1 MPISR
6 LQFEMGI
13 DAGIEALMVSVC
25 DLLEANPDSAYSEEE
40 LYDLFT
46 ANAPGSYIDAS
57 YLDIAL
63 QKVVELGA
71 VEARAVANAKY
82 YAFLQVID
90 RETWELA
97 PDESEDDSGDET
109 PADGE
114 HPHPNLPPRAGEGTW
129 VGKGEAPGS
138 QPEAAEDSAGE
149 PASA

>member
-6 LQFEMGI
+6 LQFELGI

-25 DLLEANPDSAYSEEE
+25 DLLETNPDTAYSEEE
-40 LYDLFT
+40 LYELFT

-71 VEARAVANAKY
+71 VEERPVANAKY
-82 YAFLQVID
+82 YAFLQQID
-90 RETWELA
+90 RETWELVGGEAEGEPDAGAA
-97 PDESEDDSGDET
+97 PET
-109 PADGE
+109 PE
-114 HPHPNLPPRAGEGTW
+114 
-129 VGKGEAPGS
+129 
-138 QPEAAEDSAGE
+138 E

>member
-25 DLLEANPDSAYSEEE
+25 DLLETNPDTAYSEEE
-40 LYDLFT
+40 LYQLFT
-46 ANAPGSYIDAS
+46 ANAPGSYIDTS

-82 YAFLQVID
+82 YAFLQEID
-90 RETWELA
+90 RETWELVSDESEA
-97 PDESEDDSGDET
+97 DESEDSD
-109 PADGE
+109 A
-114 HPHPNLPPRAGEGTW
+114 
-129 VGKGEAPGS
+129 EAES
-138 QPEAAEDSAGE
+138 SEDSVE
-149 PASA
+149 EQSSA

>member
-25 DLLEANPDSAYSEEE
+25 DLLETNPDAAYSEEE
-40 LYDLFT
+40 LYQLFT
-46 ANAPGSYIDAS
+46 ANAPGSYIDTS

-82 YAFLQVID
+82 YAFLQEID
-90 RETWELA
+90 RETWELMPYEA
-97 PDESEDDSGDET
+97 EVDEAEA
-109 PADGE
+109 AD
-114 HPHPNLPPRAGEGTW
+114 A
-129 VGKGEAPGS
+129 EA
-138 QPEAAEDSAGE
+138 EAAEDSPDDQAT
-149 PASA
+149 A